1 MQTRFRRSVSV
12 SRALGTVLANVANAW
27 GVHKH
32 PEQEE
37 LMIAIRD
44 AREANPGMG
53 TKALAELFRRERG
66 WQVDNVRA
74 VLR

>member
-1 MQTRFRRSVSV
+1 MAQFLPTLPTRGAFTNTPS
-12 SRALGTVLANVANAW
+12 
-27 GVHKH
+27 K
-32 PEQEE
+32 EE